1 MSIETSGPSAAEPHA
16 MRETIVEPSPA
27 QRRGLRWW
35 AWTLIALGAVLVLS
49 VPVLGVLGM
58 FAYVGHSVEETS
70 PDQPFIEGPE
80 QHPEAKSPLVCPE
93 RCFDLD
99 VVTSLAVSAADVAP
113 LSITDE
119 LHGVGALEPST
130 VGAVAPAVGEQW
142 LALGGDEECAFL
154 PANAPYI
161 TVGPDSVSTDSIS
174 WLQTWKTGDEMMD
187 IAARAFPTTEDAGAF
202 MRDLHERVAACPW
215 QDLNTPAAGG
225 LDTTLV
231 QITAQAAVAVP
242 DDIAAVGWVREG
254 SPGPRWRS
262 YVWDLQRGN
271 LVVQVRVLTDG
282 RILERDVAGFTELLA
297 ERMGN
302 LPAAAP

>member
-1 MSIETSGPSAAEPHA
+1 
-16 MRETIVEPSPA
+16 
-27 QRRGLRWW
+27 
-35 AWTLIALGAVLVLS
+35 ALGAVLVLS

-58 FAYVGHSVEETS
+58 FAYVGHSVKETS

-80 QHPEAKSPLVCPE
+80 QRPEAKSPLVCPE

-99 VVTSLAVSAADVAP
+99 AVTSLAVSADDLST

-130 VGAVAPAVGEQW
+130 VGAVAPAVGKQW

-154 PANAPYI
+154 PANAPYL
-161 TVGPDSVSTDSIS
+161 TVGPDSASTDPIS
-174 WLQTWKTGDEMMD
+174 WVQTWKTGEEMMD
-187 IAARAFPTTEDAGAF
+187 IAARAFPTTEDASAF

-242 DDIAAVGWVREG
+242 DDIAAVGWVRARR
-254 SPGPRWRS
+254 PGPRWRS